1 LDENLK
7 QRIIGAVVIISC
19 AVIFIPM
26 IFDPEN
32 AEEFVLKSEIPAAPP
47 KLNITI
53 PDPVRPEATQSLQVD
68 PSNAYSLLEEP
79 ISAEALA
86 TEALSSE
93 ALSSEIMAA
102 DLMETEP
109 TQTEAVIDTASVVN
123 QTNTLEK
130 QSGTQPTAPIVE
142 SAKVKESMLNE
153 EGLPKAWVIQVGS
166 FKDKARAL
174 ELEEILIKK
183 GYRAFTR
190 TTATK
195 TSSSGESTE
204 STRVYVGPKL
214 EKSAALALKKSLDE
228 DLKVSSLIIPFTADG

>member
-1 LDENLK
+1 MDENLK
-7 QRIIGAVVIISC
+7 QRIIGAVVIICC

-47 KLNITI
+47 KPNVTI

-79 ISAEALA
+79 LPAEASA
-86 TEALSSE
+86 TEQQEAASSQAE
-93 ALSSEIMAA
+93 AAIDAA
-102 DLMETEP
+102 ATAEN
-109 TQTEAVIDTASVVN
+109 QTEQAPAVIA
-123 QTNTLEK
+123 E
-130 QSGTQPTAPIVE
+130 P
-142 SAKVKESMLNE
+142 AKVQESMLNE

-166 FKDKARAL
+166 FKEKARAL

-190 TTATK
+190 TTTTK
-195 TSSSGESTE
+195 TPSTGEKAE

-214 EKSAALALKKSLDE
+214 EKSTALALKKTLDE
-228 DLKVSSLIIPFTADG
+228 DLKVSSLVIPFTADG